1 MADGFRD
8 LRRAAN
14 QGSAEA
20 QIRLGGIYQTGD
32 GVPQDDVEA
41 ARQYGHAAA
50 QGHADA
56 QCRLAL
62 LRVRGG
68 EGVPQDLV
76 EAVRLFRLAALQDNA
91 PGQCMFGIL
100 YVSGAGVAQDY
111 VEAARWLWP
120 SAQQGLGEASDL
132 LEALACERAYVSA
145 CCMGCGATR
154 KLKACAKCKV
164 ARFCSAECQRRTWAE
179 HKPHCKLWA
188 AHAAAEA

>member
-1 MADGFRD
+1 
-8 LRRAAN
+8 
-14 QGSAEA
+14 
-20 QIRLGGIYQTGD
+20 
-32 GVPQDDVEA
+32 
-41 ARQYGHAAA
+41 
-50 QGHADA
+50 
-56 QCRLAL
+56 
-62 LRVRGG
+62 
-68 EGVPQDLV
+68 VPQDLV

-91 PGQCMFGIL
+91 PGQCMFGLL
-100 YVSGAGVAQDY
+100 YVSGAGVAQDYVEAARLLRLSAAQGFALAQCNLGKLYADGAGVAQDY

-132 LEALACERAYVSA
+132 LEALSCERAYVSA

-164 ARFCSAECQRRTWAE
+164 ARFCTAECQRRTWAE